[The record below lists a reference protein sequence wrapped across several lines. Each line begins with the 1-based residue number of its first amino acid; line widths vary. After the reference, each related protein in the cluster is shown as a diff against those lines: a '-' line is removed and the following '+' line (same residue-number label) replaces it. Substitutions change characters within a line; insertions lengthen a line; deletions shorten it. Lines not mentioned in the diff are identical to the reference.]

1 VTGRPHGGIFLVVG
15 GERYELDLDLDTLLR
30 AIEPAR
36 RARLRQLERQAVH
49 FRVSFPDATAND
61 FHRLVK
67 GRRADALAAFRN
79 ASESKPTPGAGEARG
94 DAPTRFPFANP
105 SGEEGGA

>member
-1 VTGRPHGGIFLVVG
+1 VTGRPHGGIFLVVA
-15 GERYELDLDLDTLLR
+15 GERFELDLDLDALLD

-36 RARLRQLERQAVH
+36 RARLRQLERQAVG
-49 FRVSFPDATAND
+49 FRALCPGASAND

-67 GRRADALAAFRN
+67 GRRADALAAFRL
-79 ASESKPTPGAGEARG
+79 ASESEPTSWAGEAPG

-105 SGEEGGA
+105 TGEEGGA